1 MRSRVRSAPLTA
13 NRVVADQ
20 CLIDTMNFAGGYT
33 QGPSNVRSGHAFGV
47 DRTELYS
54 DEGPP
59 IGEVAAKP
67 WAVVAFEIVMAVLTW
82 NRAVAKSRRRLVSVL
97 KLLRYGG

>member
-1 MRSRVRSAPLTA
+1 
-13 NRVVADQ
+13 
-20 CLIDTMNFAGGYT
+20 MNFAGGYT

-47 DRTELYS
+47 DRTELYC

-67 WAVVAFEIVMAVLTW
+67 WAVVAFKIVMAVLTW

-97 KLLRYGG
+97 KLLRYCG